1 MEKIQKPY
9 FVSQTVMPPFGRE
22 RRHPGRPPKVAP
34 SPAATAGVTIDGD
47 VARDRVRPLG
57 GLHPL
62 KPLIRE
68 WLLELKVM
76 GRSPRTIKWYEQ
88 KLDWYF
94 RADGVV
100 NLEALTAFE
109 LKRFLAEQQ
118 ERGLSDNTIHGFF
131 QVLRTFANWAH
142 REEYPVDR
150 TLLRVRP
157 PKVALKEMS
166 TYTEDQVS
174 AIFNATPPGW
184 PQLAV
189 RILLGTGVRVGE
201 LVNLELDDVEDDGEG
216 MFLKI
221 KRGKGAKFRR
231 VPATQRLR
239 REIIRYVNRNRP
251 ETKATNLLV
260 QRDGRPL
267 MVQTACNML
276 QRIRAKVGFPLHA
289 HRFRHT
295 FATEYL
301 RRGGEME
308 RLRRILGHTT
318 YVMVMR
324 YVHLDKGD
332 LGKDF
337 DERSPF

>member
-1 MEKIQKPY
+1 
-9 FVSQTVMPPFGRE
+9 
-22 RRHPGRPPKVAP
+22 
-34 SPAATAGVTIDGD
+34 
-47 VARDRVRPLG
+47 
-57 GLHPL
+57 
-62 KPLIRE
+62 
-68 WLLELKVM
+68 LLELKVM

-131 QVLRTFANWAH
+131 QVIRTFANWCL

-174 AIFNATPPGW
+174 AIFNAAPAGW

-201 LVNLELDDVEDDGEG
+201 LSTSSLRTSRTMARACSSRSSGG
-216 MFLKI
+216 
-221 KRGKGAKFRR
+221 RGPSSA
-231 VPATQRLR
+231 AC
-239 REIIRYVNRNRP
+239 RP
-251 ETKATNLLV
+251 PSACA
-260 QRDGRPL
+260 GRSSA
-267 MVQTACNML
+267 M
-276 QRIRAKVGFPLHA
+276 
-289 HRFRHT
+289 
-295 FATEYL
+295 
-301 RRGGEME
+301 
-308 RLRRILGHTT
+308 
-318 YVMVMR
+318 
-324 YVHLDKGD
+324 
-332 LGKDF
+332 
-337 DERSPF
+337 

>member
-1 MEKIQKPY
+1 VEKIQKPY
-9 FVSQTVMPPFGRE
+9 FISQTVMPPYGLD

-34 SPAATAGVTIDGD
+34 SPAATAAGTFDDD

-94 RADGVV
+94 RADGVQ

-131 QVLRTFANWAH
+131 QVIRTFANWCL

-174 AIFNATPPGW
+174 AIFNARSRR
-184 PQLAV
+184 LAA
-189 RILLGTGVRVGE
+189 
-201 LVNLELDDVEDDGEG
+201 D
-216 MFLKI
+216 
-221 KRGKGAKFRR
+221 RGPDPAWHRR
-231 VPATQRLR
+231 PSR
-239 REIIRYVNRNRP
+239 
-251 ETKATNLLV
+251 
-260 QRDGRPL
+260 
-267 MVQTACNML
+267 
-276 QRIRAKVGFPLHA
+276 
-289 HRFRHT
+289 
-295 FATEYL
+295 
-301 RRGGEME
+301 
-308 RLRRILGHTT
+308 
-318 YVMVMR
+318 
-324 YVHLDKGD
+324 
-332 LGKDF
+332 
-337 DERSPF
+337 